1 MLHVS
6 IDLNVRFVQET
17 CSEVTSLSSTSHF
30 PCITQS
36 AIDRGVARQVEDEL
50 RSACTSAPNLIKTI
64 RINEA
69 LGYLDTK
76 NLCTQAL
83 YNILN
88 EYFKLPF
95 KIRTFQDKRSK

>member
-6 IDLNVRFVQET
+6 IDLNVRFVQ
-17 CSEVTSLSSTSHF
+17 STSHEEISIPPTSHF

-36 AIDRGVARQVEDEL
+36 AIDRGVATQVENEL
-50 RSACTSAPNLIKTI
+50 RSACVSAPKLIKVIKT
-64 RINEA
+64 NEA

-76 NLCTQAL
+76 NLCTQTL